1 MSRLQIIHV
10 QAIYLRELEKH
21 LAVAAGKRKRDLQIR
36 LRSARSKLQI
46 LLRQS
51 E

>member
-1 MSRLQIIHV
+1 MSRIQIINI

-21 LAVAAGKRKRDLQIR
+21 LAVAAGKRKREIETR

-51 E
+51 